1 MQILFAIS
9 CPIRIFRGVWR
20 AAKTTT
26 NVTAALGASDARML
40 LGRRSPFEPTH
51 AAPRWLTVGTTALT
65 DSTGLAPPA
74 VRPRR
79 AEGQIP
85 IDVGDFRTAR
95 TRPVPRTLISKDRRP
110 DVAASHVATVT
121 STICVTHLFHAV
133 RRCRRPRV
141 AAHPSAVGGL
151 PTIEYSRALVHT
163 SNCMLTTLTS
173 R

>member
-1 MQILFAIS
+1 MWKVFPGNASFSRALQFLFAIS

-40 LGRRSPFEPTH
+40 LGRRNPFEPAH
-51 AAPRWLTVGTTALT
+51 AAPRWLTVGT
-65 DSTGLAPPA
+65 
-74 VRPRR
+74 RR

-121 STICVTHLFHAV
+121 STICVTHLSHAV
-133 RRCRRPRV
+133 RRCHRLRV
-141 AAHPSAVGGL
+141 AAHPSAVGGF
-151 PTIEYSRALVHT
+151 PTIEYSRLLFIHRTV
-163 SNCMLTTLTS
+163 C
-173 R
+173 